1 MSNSKRNLGIGILG
15 AGFMGQTYARAV
27 QTLTPGSTLAGVAG
41 GTRSEK
47 LARDYDIPHFE
58 TAEELIACDDV
69 DVVCIA
75 TPHVCHGEQGL
86 AAARAGKHLIIE
98 KPMACTLAEC
108 DAILSACKDSGAQCA
123 VMFTQRFRTCPL
135 ETKKLLDSDKMGRV
149 LHMRSTQLVPNGME
163 GAVPRWQLVPA
174 NVGILM
180 GHGIHNI
187 DQARW
192 FTNQEIRSV
201 FAKVRCISGQ
211 YPVDGTS
218 DVLLTMEDGSVV
230 SIFCSFEL
238 VKPGFERSGGAT
250 RIVCEL
256 GLVDV
261 DWYGEMRVSFDGGEW
276 EVAAKQEPID
286 WAGKG
291 FLDPVR
297 LQTYAANIN
306 NVLAAIQ
313 YGEPLV
319 ASGWDGRQAVAAAAA
334 AYESSRTGKEVV
346 LET

>member
-1 MSNSKRNLGIGILG
+1 MTKPKDTLGVGILG

-27 QTLTPGSTLAGVAG
+27 KTLVPNSALAGVAG

-47 LARDYDIPHFE
+47 LAREYDVPHFE
-58 TAEELIACDDV
+58 TVDELLACDDV
-69 DVVCIA
+69 DLVCIA

-86 AAARAGKHLIIE
+86 AAARAGKHLVIE
-98 KPMACTLAEC
+98 KPMACTVAEC
-108 DAILSACKDSGAQCA
+108 DAILDACKKTGAQCG

-135 ETKKLLDSDKMGRV
+135 ETKKLLDSDKMGSV
-149 LHMRSTQLVPNGME
+149 MHMRSTQLVPDGME

-192 FTNQEIRSV
+192 FTGQEIRSV

-218 DVLLTMEDGSVV
+218 DVLLTMDDGSVV

-256 GLVDV
+256 GLIDV
-261 DWYGEMRVSFDGGEW
+261 DWYDEMRVSFDGGAW

-297 LQTYAANIN
+297 LKTYAASIT
-306 NVLAAIQ
+306 NVIAAVQ
-313 YGEPLV
+313 NGEPPV

-334 AYESSRTGKEVV
+334 AYESSRTGTEVH
-346 LET
+346 LR

>member
-1 MSNSKRNLGIGILG
+1 MAKSNGALGVGILG
-15 AGFMGQTYARAV
+15 AGFMGQTYARAIN
-27 QTLTPGSTLAGVAG
+27 TLVPGATLAAVAG
-41 GTRSEK
+41 GSRSEK
-47 LARDYDIPHFE
+47 LANEYGVAYFDTVD
-58 TAEELIACDDV
+58 ELIACDGV
-69 DVVCIA
+69 DLVCIA

-86 AAARAGKHLIIE
+86 PAARAGKHLIIE
-98 KPMACTLAEC
+98 KPMACTVREC
-108 DAILSACKDSGAQCA
+108 DAILDACKDTGALCA

-149 LHMRSTQLVPNGME
+149 LHMRSTQLVPDGME

-192 FTNQEIRSV
+192 FTGQEIRSV

-218 DVLLTMEDGSVV
+218 DVLLTMADGSVV

-238 VKPGFERSGGAT
+238 VRPGFERSGGAT

-256 GLVDV
+256 GLIDV
-261 DWYGEMRVSFDGGEW
+261 DWYGEMRVSFDGGPW
-276 EVAAKQEPID
+276 EVVAEQEPID

-297 LQTYAANIN
+297 LKTYAANIN
-306 NVLAAIQ
+306 NVIAAIQ
-313 YGEPLV
+313 RGEPLA

-334 AYESSRTGKEVV
+334 AYESSRSGQEIY
-346 LET
+346 LR

>member
-1 MSNSKRNLGIGILG
+1 MTKSNKTLGIGVLG

-27 QTLTPGSTLAGVAG
+27 ETLVPGAALAGVAG
-41 GTRSEK
+41 GSRSEK
-47 LARDYDIPHFE
+47 LATEYEVPHFKSPE
-58 TAEELIACDDV
+58 ALIASDAV
-69 DVVCIA
+69 DLVCIA
-75 TPHVCHGEQGL
+75 TPHDVHGKQGL

-98 KPMACTLAEC
+98 KPMACTVGEC
-108 DAILSACKDSGAQCA
+108 DAILGACKDSDVQCA

-135 ETKKLLDSDKMGRV
+135 ETKKLLDSDKMGRIM
-149 LHMRSTQLVPNGME
+149 HMRSTQLVPNGME

-192 FTNQEIRSV
+192 FTGQEIKSV

-256 GLVDV
+256 GLIDV
-261 DWYGEMRVSFDGGEW
+261 DWYGEMRVSFDGGDW
-276 EVAAKQEPID
+276 EVAAEQEPID

-297 LQTYAANIN
+297 LKTYAANIN
-306 NVLAAIQ
+306 NVIDAIHN
-313 YGEPLV
+313 GEPLV
-319 ASGWDGRQAVAAAAA
+319 APGWDGRQAVAAAAA
-334 AYESSRTGKEVV
+334 AYESSRTGKEVQ
-346 LET
+346 LS